1 MRWIDPPDLNFI
13 ESENPLRHLSL
24 PPLVSRI
31 LIRRGFTTPEAAQS
45 FLDPRPP
52 AAPKARQLPEASIAI
67 ERIRRALRR
76 QERIGIWGDFDVDGQ
91 TATAILVQTLRALG
105 GNVRYYIPVRATE
118 GHGIHLPRLREF
130 ARELDLLITCDTGVT
145 AHTALAWAREQ
156 GLDVIVT
163 DHHDLEDSLPP
174 ALAVL
179 NPKRLPPDHPFAHL
193 SGAGVAYLLM
203 QALLEEVE
211 EAPLSSLDLLDLVAL
226 GMIADVATLAG
237 ETRRL
242 VKEGLN
248 ALRQT
253 KRLGLQVL
261 YEQVRLNPAH
271 LTEEHVGF
279 LIAPRL
285 NALGRLAD
293 ANPAIEFLTTQNAA
307 HARLLARR
315 LETLNLQRQWLTAQ
329 VNQAAEARIQEN
341 PGWLDETVLVI
352 EGPSWPGGVLGLVA
366 ARLVGRYARPVI
378 LLTLGEDGLLHGS
391 ARSVEGI
398 HITQALAACAD
409 LLHSYGGHPMAAGL
423 ALPPQNLEAFRR
435 RLSQAIR
442 EQTPTFPEPTLMLD
456 AWVELGEVTLEM
468 AESLEMLAPFG
479 PGNPYP
485 VLATRNVRIESV
497 TPIGREQEHLR
508 LTVRDEAGKIQSLI
522 WWNGNNGEWPNG
534 QLDIAFTARAQDFRG
549 QRTLQLE
556 WIAFRLRP
564 QTMPEVQLLPPEVL
578 DRRAEGL
585 KGLPASL
592 PVLAEGAELPAHLQ
606 CFHRYSLPPAPEIGI
621 YTIPPGPR
629 EWRELWERV
638 RPRRVYWLADPP
650 PPQTAEAFLSR
661 LAGLVKYALRHKG
674 GRASLA
680 DLVAATAER
689 ELTVRLGLE
698 WLAAG
703 GHIEAEFEEGTV
715 ILRRGNEQAN
725 PYAQNEL
732 FRAVRSLLQET
743 AAYRNLWARMA
754 VRELENPPK

>member
-1 MRWIDPPDLNFI
+1 MKWIDPPDLNF
-13 ESENPLRHLSL
+13 EEEKNPLRHLNI

-31 LIRRGFTTPEAAQS
+31 LIRRGITTPEAAQS
-45 FLDPRPP
+45 FLDPGRA
-52 AAPKARQLPEASIAI
+52 AAPEASQLPEASIAV
-67 ERIRRALRR
+67 ERIRRALRK

-91 TATAILVQTLRALG
+91 TATALLVQTLRALG
-105 GNVRYYIPVRATE
+105 GNVRYYVPIRATE

-145 AHTALAWAREQ
+145 AHAALGWAAEQ

-163 DHHDLEDSLPP
+163 DHHDLEDHLPP

-179 NPKRLPPDHPFAHL
+179 NPKRLPPDHPYAHL
-193 SGAGVAYLLM
+193 SGVGVAYLLM
-203 QALLEEVE
+203 QALLEGE
-211 EAPLSSLDLLDLVAL
+211 EAPLSSADLLDLVAL

-242 VKEGLN
+242 VKEGLD
-248 ALRQT
+248 ALRKT

-261 YEQVRLNPAH
+261 YEQMRLNPAH

-293 ANPAIEFLTTQNAA
+293 ANPAVEFLTTQNAA
-307 HARLLARR
+307 RARLLARQ
-315 LETLNLQRQWLTAQ
+315 LESLNLQRQWLTAQ
-329 VNQAAEARIQEN
+329 VSQAVEARIQQN
-341 PGWLDETVLVI
+341 PAWLDEPALVI

-366 ARLVGRYARPVI
+366 SRLVGRYARPVI

-391 ARSVEGI
+391 ARSMEGI
-398 HITQALAACAD
+398 HITQAIAACAD
-409 LLHSYGGHPMAAGL
+409 LLHSFGGHPMAAGL
-423 ALPPQNLEAFRR
+423 ALPPQNLEAFRK
-435 RLSQAIR
+435 RLSQAIL
-442 EQTPTFPEPTLMLD
+442 QQVPALPEPTLMLD
-456 AWVELGEVTLEM
+456 AWVGLEEVTLEM

-485 VLATRNVRIESV
+485 VLATRNVTIESV
-497 TPIGREQEHLR
+497 IPIGREQEHLR

-522 WWNGNNGEWPNG
+522 WWNGNNGEWPKG

-564 QTMPEVQLLPPEVL
+564 QAMPEVQLLPPEVL
-578 DRRAEGL
+578 DRRAEEL

-592 PVLAEGAELPAHLQ
+592 PVLAEGADVPAHLR

-638 RPRRVYWLADPP
+638 RPQRVYWLADPP
-650 PPQTAEAFLSR
+650 PPQTAETFLSR
-661 LAGLVKYALRHKG
+661 LAGLVKYALHHKG

-703 GHIEAEFEEGTV
+703 GHIQVEFEEGEV
-715 ILRRGNEQAN
+715 ILRPGNEQAN

-732 FRAVRSLLQET
+732 FRSVRASLLET
-743 AAYRNLWARMA
+743 AAYRNLWGRMA
-754 VRELENPPK
+754 SRERENRS